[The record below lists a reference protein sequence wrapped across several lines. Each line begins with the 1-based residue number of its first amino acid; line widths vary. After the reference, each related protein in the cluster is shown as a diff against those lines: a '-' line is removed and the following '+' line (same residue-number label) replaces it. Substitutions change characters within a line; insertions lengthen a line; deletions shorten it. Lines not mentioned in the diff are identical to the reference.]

1 MKRMSGLTLLDER
14 EGAGAPAQKGDRVVY
29 NTRMFLNQGDEVPL
43 NNVQAT
49 RLPRDMVR
57 VEAGITFVDHTIVLG
72 RRRAI
77 AEVEHVLMG
86 MKAGGYR
93 KVRMSSQVGYRD
105 TGIPEL
111 IPSNAVLVVEIWLRA
126 IAQERRAP
134 ASCAYEHFAP
144 CPSSPNCVS
153 THPRDEGHAILPFRF
168 PHRLRR
174 SGRQS

>member
-43 NNVQAT
+43 NDVQAK
-49 RLPRDMVR
+49 RLPKDMVR
-57 VEAGITFVDHTIVLG
+57 VEAGVTFVDHTIVLG

-77 AEVEHVLMG
+77 AWVEHALMG

-93 KVRMSSQVGYRD
+93 KVRMSPHLAYRD
-105 TGIPEL
+105 TGVPEL

-126 IAQERRAP
+126 IDQERTVP
-134 ASCAYEHFAP
+134 AS
-144 CPSSPNCVS
+144 
-153 THPRDEGHAILPFRF
+153 
-168 PHRLRR
+168 
-174 SGRQS
+174 

>member
-43 NNVQAT
+43 NDVQAK
-49 RLPRDMVR
+49 RLPKDMVR

-72 RRRAI
+72 RRQAI
-77 AEVEHVLMG
+77 AGVEHALMG

-93 KVRMSSQVGYRD
+93 KVRMSPHLGYRD

-111 IPSNAVLVVEIWLRA
+111 IPSNAVLVVEMWLRA
-126 IAQERRAP
+126 IAQERTVP
-134 ASCAYEHFAP
+134 AS
-144 CPSSPNCVS
+144 
-153 THPRDEGHAILPFRF
+153 
-168 PHRLRR
+168 
-174 SGRQS
+174 

>member
-14 EGAGAPAQKGDRVVY
+14 EGTGTPTKKGDRVVY

-43 NNVQAT
+43 NDVQAK
-49 RLPRDMVR
+49 RLPKEMVR

-77 AEVEHVLMG
+77 AGVEHALMG

-93 KVRMSSQVGYRD
+93 KVRISPHLAYRD
-105 TGIPEL
+105 LGILEL

-126 IAQERRAP
+126 ISQ
-134 ASCAYEHFAP
+134 
-144 CPSSPNCVS
+144 VS
-153 THPRDEGHAILPFRF
+153 KVPL
-168 PHRLRR
+168 
-174 SGRQS
+174 S

>member
-43 NNVQAT
+43 NDVQAK
-49 RLPRDMVR
+49 RLPKDMVR
-57 VEAGITFVDHTIVLG
+57 VEAGVTFVDHTIVLG

-77 AEVEHVLMG
+77 AGVEHALMD

-93 KVRMSSQVGYRD
+93 KVRMSPHLAYRD
-105 TGIPEL
+105 TGVPEL

-126 IAQERRAP
+126 IDQERTVP
-134 ASCAYEHFAP
+134 AS
-144 CPSSPNCVS
+144 
-153 THPRDEGHAILPFRF
+153 
-168 PHRLRR
+168 
-174 SGRQS
+174 